1 MNIGAVAIAVNGYEV
16 QNVQTTSLRGQV
28 ESYKCMD
35 FKKLTSMR
43 CAECETS
50 LQ

>member
-1 MNIGAVAIAVNGYEV
+1 MNIGTVAIAVI
-16 QNVQTTSLRGQV
+16 SLCGQV
-28 ESYKCMD
+28 ESYRCMD

-43 CAECETS
+43 CPECETS